1 MLRQQT
7 DLNSTALLD
16 RWKVSRFCNNPEK
29 SSYGTRHPGRTLR
42 LPTCFDLG
50 NAFGVNFGRVFSLLW
65 KKKASCPFF

>member
-29 SSYGTRHPGRTLR
+29 SSYGTRGASRKNPPLAR
-42 LPTCFDLG
+42 LLPVVD
-50 NAFGVNFGRVFSLLW
+50 
-65 KKKASCPFF
+65 